1 MFQLQ
6 LWNDILALS
15 ICCHWQYG
23 YIVGHRIEEIPEVP
37 LVVSDKV
44 EEFKK
49 TKEAVALLKRVKAW
63 GDIQKVTY
71 SFTASSSDMLH
82 LLIIRLISYFESFYS
97 AKLFACYIQIMSLGL
112 NFIHLKYLSNGVLNF
127 RCTIQND
134 SELAKVK
141 WGTEEESR
149 REAHL
154 SYTTRTMAF
163 VERSEIFQVN

>member
-1 MFQLQ
+1 MTF
-6 LWNDILALS
+6 LALS

-23 YIVGHRIEEIPEVP
+23 HIIGHRIEEIPEVP

-63 GDIQKVTY
+63 GDIQKVTS
-71 SFTASSSDMLH
+71 SFTASSPDVLH
-82 LLIIRLISYFESFYS
+82 LLITRLTSYFWSFS
-97 AKLFACYIQIMSLGL
+97 SENLFACYIQIMSSGL
-112 NFIHLKYLSNGVLNF
+112 NFVHLKDLLSAVLNF
-127 RCTIQND
+127 RFTILND

-154 SYTTRTMAF
+154 LYTTRTMAF
-163 VERSEIFQVN
+163 VEHSEIFQVN